1 MTPLQRRTI
10 TLCLAVA
17 AILPPA
23 WDALLYAA
31 KTKTAKGPTPAELV
45 PRHKGPIRPSI
56 PKANRAAAGRIFL
69 EHADVL
75 HKQDRDSFM
84 VLSGTVHFSKG
95 AMQMYCD
102 SAHYY
107 PTSESMDAFGNVRM
121 QQGDTLFIYADELNY
136 DGLREIAYLYADEG
150 KDVRMI
156 NRNVRL
162 NTPEFTYDMVDER
175 GYYTNGG
182 VLTDPQ
188 NRLVSVEGE
197 YLPATKEANFY
208 IDVHLHRI
216 DGRDTLDIYSDT
228 MYYDTRTRIA
238 EFYSPTEIISGRGT
252 IHTTEGVYDTR
263 NNQAQL
269 FKHSTVHT
277 DSTST
282 LTGDTILYDRDR
294 GYGEAFGNVDITD
307 SARQTTLRGTYGYY
321 NRLVDSAFVT
331 GRALAMEYSRGDT
344 LYMHGR
350 YIKSILDID
359 TIRTTVTD
367 TIAPPAGSP
376 DTVQPQI
383 IKREIVSTDSTHVF
397 TAWPRVRFYRSDMQ
411 GLCDSMIFVQ
421 RDSTLHLHHHPVVWS
436 DDRQIFGNRI
446 ILYLNDS
453 TIDRA
458 LLPDFA
464 FTAQHI
470 EDDYYNQL
478 TGKVMEAWFNDGEL
492 SRLDVSNSVEAIFYP
507 EENDST
513 INKMVNL
520 QTANMRGWFEKRALI
535 RMKTWPESNGRVTPL
550 YLAKRSDLLL
560 SKFQWY
566 GTLRPRDSQ
575 DIFNVTEEMDA
586 LMENTPIPDIP
597 IPSAPD
603 MRDPA
608 LPDPAKTDT
617 E

>member
-1 MTPLQRRTI
+1 M
-10 TLCLAVA
+10 A

-84 VLSGTVHFSKG
+84 VLSGMVHFSKG

-478 TGKVMEAWFNDGEL
+478 TGKVMEAWFNGGEL

>member
-1 MTPLQRRTI
+1 M
-10 TLCLAVA
+10 A

-31 KTKTAKGPTPAELV
+31 KTKTTKGPTPAELV

-307 SARQTTLRGTYGYY
+307 SARQTTLRGAYGYY

-478 TGKVMEAWFNDGEL
+478 TGKVMEAWFNGGEL

-566 GTLRPRDSQ
+566 SALRPRDSQ

-603 MRDPA
+603 MRDPT

>member
-1 MTPLQRRTI
+1 
-10 TLCLAVA
+10 VA

-31 KTKTAKGPTPAELV
+31 KAKTTKGPTPAELV

-478 TGKVMEAWFNDGEL
+478 TGKVMEAWFNGGEL

>member
-478 TGKVMEAWFNDGEL
+478 TGKVMEAWFNGGEL

>member
-1 MTPLQRRTI
+1 M
-10 TLCLAVA
+10 A

-84 VLSGTVHFSKG
+84 VLSGMVHFSKG

-307 SARQTTLRGTYGYY
+307 SARQTTLRGAYGYY

-478 TGKVMEAWFNDGEL
+478 TGKVMEAWFNGGEL

>member
-1 MTPLQRRTI
+1 M
-10 TLCLAVA
+10 A

-31 KTKTAKGPTPAELV
+31 KAKTTKGPTPAELV

-95 AMQMYCD
+95 AIQMYCD

-216 DGRDTLDIYSDT
+216 DGHDTLDIYSDT

-478 TGKVMEAWFNDGEL
+478 TGKVMEAWFNGGEL

>member
-307 SARQTTLRGTYGYY
+307 SARQTTLRGAYGYY

-478 TGKVMEAWFNDGEL
+478 TGKVMEAWFNGGEL

>member
-31 KTKTAKGPTPAELV
+31 KTKTTKGPTPAELV

-478 TGKVMEAWFNDGEL
+478 TGKVMEAWFNGGEL

>member
-238 EFYSPTEIISGRGT
+238 EFYSPTEIISARGT

-478 TGKVMEAWFNDGEL
+478 TGKVMEAWFNGGEL

>member
-31 KTKTAKGPTPAELV
+31 KTKTTKGPTPAELV

-84 VLSGTVHFSKG
+84 VLSGMVHFSKG

-478 TGKVMEAWFNDGEL
+478 TGKVMEAWFNGGEL

>member
-1 MTPLQRRTI
+1 M
-10 TLCLAVA
+10 A

-56 PKANRAAAGRIFL
+56 PKANRAAARRIFL

-84 VLSGTVHFSKG
+84 VLSGMVHFSKG

-478 TGKVMEAWFNDGEL
+478 TGKVMEAWFNGGEL

>member
-1 MTPLQRRTI
+1 M
-10 TLCLAVA
+10 A

-31 KTKTAKGPTPAELV
+31 KTKTTKGPTPAELV

-307 SARQTTLRGTYGYY
+307 SARQTTLRGAYGYY

-383 IKREIVSTDSTHVF
+383 IKREIVSKDSTHVF

-436 DDRQIFGNRI
+436 DDRQIFGNSI

-478 TGKVMEAWFNDGEL
+478 TGKVMEAWFNGGEL

-603 MRDPA
+603 MRDPT
-608 LPDPAKTDT
+608 LPKQMPSNSCLW
-617 E
+617 

>member
-31 KTKTAKGPTPAELV
+31 KAKTTKGPTPAELV

-478 TGKVMEAWFNDGEL
+478 TGKVMEAWFNGGEL

-513 INKMVNL
+513 INKIVNL

>member
-1 MTPLQRRTI
+1 M
-10 TLCLAVA
+10 A

-31 KTKTAKGPTPAELV
+31 KTKTTKGPTPAELV

-75 HKQDRDSFM
+75 RKQDRDSFM

-95 AMQMYCD
+95 AMRMYCD

-307 SARQTTLRGTYGYY
+307 SARQTTLRGAYGYY

-478 TGKVMEAWFNDGEL
+478 TGKVMEAWFNGGEL

-603 MRDPA
+603 MRDPT
-608 LPDPAKTDT
+608 LPNPAKTDA

>member
-10 TLCLAVA
+10 ALCLAVA

-31 KTKTAKGPTPAELV
+31 KAKTAKGPTPAELV

-84 VLSGTVHFSKG
+84 VLSGMVHFSKG

-294 GYGEAFGNVDITD
+294 GYGEAFGNIDITD

-478 TGKVMEAWFNDGEL
+478 TGKVMEAWFNGGEL

>member
-1 MTPLQRRTI
+1 M
-10 TLCLAVA
+10 A

-31 KTKTAKGPTPAELV
+31 KAKTTKGPTPAELV

-269 FKHSTVHT
+269 FKHSTIHT

-478 TGKVMEAWFNDGEL
+478 TGKVMEAWFNGGEL

-608 LPDPAKTDT
+608 LPDPTKTDT

>member
-1 MTPLQRRTI
+1 M
-10 TLCLAVA
+10 A

-84 VLSGTVHFSKG
+84 VLSGMVHFSKG

-136 DGLREIAYLYADEG
+136 DGLREIAFLYADEG

-478 TGKVMEAWFNDGEL
+478 TGKVMEAWFNGGEL

>member
-1 MTPLQRRTI
+1 M
-10 TLCLAVA
+10 A

-31 KTKTAKGPTPAELV
+31 KAKTTKGPTPAELV

-478 TGKVMEAWFNDGEL
+478 TGKVMEAWFNGGEL

-560 SKFQWY
+560 FKFQWY

>member
-1 MTPLQRRTI
+1 M
-10 TLCLAVA
+10 A

-84 VLSGTVHFSKG
+84 VLSGMVHFSKG
-95 AMQMYCD
+95 TMQMYCD

-238 EFYSPTEIISGRGT
+238 EFYSPTEIISGRDT

-478 TGKVMEAWFNDGEL
+478 TGKVMEAWFNGGEL

>member
-1 MTPLQRRTI
+1 M
-10 TLCLAVA
+10 A

-56 PKANRAAAGRIFL
+56 PKANRAAAGHIFL

-478 TGKVMEAWFNDGEL
+478 TGKVMEAWFNGGEL

>member
-344 LYMHGR
+344 LYVHGR

-383 IKREIVSTDSTHVF
+383 IKRENVSTDSTHVF

-478 TGKVMEAWFNDGEL
+478 TGKVMEAWFNGGEL

-535 RMKTWPESNGRVTPL
+535 RMKTWPESNGRATPL

-575 DIFNVTEEMDA
+575 DIFNVTEDMDA

>member
-31 KTKTAKGPTPAELV
+31 KTKTTKGPTPAELV

-75 HKQDRDSFM
+75 RKQDRDSFM

-95 AMQMYCD
+95 AMRMYCD

-307 SARQTTLRGTYGYY
+307 SARQTTLRGAYGYY

-478 TGKVMEAWFNDGEL
+478 TGKVMEAWFNGGEL

-603 MRDPA
+603 MRDPT

>member
-31 KTKTAKGPTPAELV
+31 KAKTTKGPTPAELV

-216 DGRDTLDIYSDT
+216 DGHDTLDIYSDT

-478 TGKVMEAWFNDGEL
+478 TGKVMEAWFNGGEL

>member
-1 MTPLQRRTI
+1 M
-10 TLCLAVA
+10 A

-31 KTKTAKGPTPAELV
+31 KAKTTKGPTPAELV

-84 VLSGTVHFSKG
+84 VLSGMVHFSKG

-478 TGKVMEAWFNDGEL
+478 TGKVMEAWFNGGEL

>member
-1 MTPLQRRTI
+1 
-10 TLCLAVA
+10 
-17 AILPPA
+17 
-23 WDALLYAA
+23 
-31 KTKTAKGPTPAELV
+31 
-45 PRHKGPIRPSI
+45 
-56 PKANRAAAGRIFL
+56 
-69 EHADVL
+69 
-75 HKQDRDSFM
+75 M
-84 VLSGTVHFSKG
+84 VLSGNVHFSKG

-107 PTSESMDAFGNVRM
+107 PTTESMDAFGNVRM
-121 QQGDTLFIYADELNY
+121 EQGDTLFIYGDELNY

-162 NTPEFTYDMVDER
+162 NTSEFTYDMVDER
-175 GYYTNGG
+175 GYYTTGG

-188 NRLVSVEGE
+188 NRLVSIEGE
-197 YLPATKEANFY
+197 YLPSTKEANFY
-208 IDVHLHRI
+208 NDVHLHRI

-228 MYYDTRTRIA
+228 MYYDTKTRIA
-238 EFYSPTEIISGRGT
+238 EFYSPTEIISGQG
-252 IHTTEGVYDTR
+252 IINTTEGVYDTR
-263 NNQAQL
+263 NNLAQL
-269 FKHSTVHT
+269 FKQSTVHT

-294 GYGEAFGNVDITD
+294 GFGEAFGNVDITD
-307 SARQTTLRGTYGYY
+307 SARQTTLRGQYGYY
-321 NRLVDSAFVT
+321 DRIVDSAFVS

-350 YIKSILDID
+350 YIKSILNID
-359 TIRTTVTD
+359 TIRTTVSD
-367 TIAPPAGSP
+367 TVAPPADAP
-376 DTVQPQI
+376 DSIAPQI
-383 IKREIVSTDSTHVF
+383 TKREIITVDSTHVF
-397 TAWPRVRFYRSDMQ
+397 TAWPRVRFYRTDMQ
-411 GLCDSMIFVQ
+411 GLCDSMIFIQ

-453 TIDRA
+453 TIERA

-478 TGKVMEAWFNDGEL
+478 TGKTMEAWFDNGEL

-513 INKMVNL
+513 INKMVDL
-520 QTANMRGWFEKRALI
+520 QTANMRGWFEKRALV
-535 RMKTWPESNGRVTPL
+535 RMKTWPESNGRVIPL
-550 YLAKRSDLLL
+550 YLSKRADLLL
-560 SKFQWY
+560 PKFQWY
-566 GTLRPRDSQ
+566 GDLRPRDPQ
-575 DIFNVTEEMDA
+575 DIFNVTEQMDA
-586 LMENTPIPDIP
+586 LMEHSPIPDIP

-603 MRDPA
+603 MRSPA
-608 LPDPAKTDT
+608 DLSD

>member
-1 MTPLQRRTI
+1 M
-10 TLCLAVA
+10 A

-31 KTKTAKGPTPAELV
+31 KAKTTKGPTPAELV

-95 AMQMYCD
+95 AMRMYCD

-307 SARQTTLRGTYGYY
+307 SARQTTLRGAYGYY

-478 TGKVMEAWFNDGEL
+478 TGKVMEAWFNGGEL

-603 MRDPA
+603 MRDPT
-608 LPDPAKTDT
+608 LPDPAKTDA